1 MPTGAYR
8 AIVLASTLLI
18 AACAAPTSVTSSYT
32 DDAYGK
38 SSFRNFLVIGV
49 AGNYNS
55 RAQFERQVA
64 SGLRAE
70 GATASTYYSIV
81 EGNEPISRE
90 AVLTTV
96 KSGGFDAVLVTRVV
110 AQQTNIDV
118 EAGSTDTKA
127 STKGGGPINFFRYD
141 YEEIS
146 EPESINLTTTVVL
159 ASELFSAADEKM
171 IWAIEV
177 ANSDAS
183 NAGILIDNVAATIV
197 GRLAKDRLI
206 GR

>member
-8 AIVLASTLLI
+8 AIALASTLLL
-18 AACAAPTSVTSSYT
+18 AACAAPTSVTSTYT
-32 DDAYGK
+32 DDAYAK

-64 SGLRAE
+64 SGLREE

-118 EAGSTDTKA
+118 EGGSTDTKA
-127 STKGGGPINFFRYD
+127 STRGGGPINFFRYD

-171 IWAIEV
+171 IWSIEV
-177 ANSDAS
+177 ENSDAS